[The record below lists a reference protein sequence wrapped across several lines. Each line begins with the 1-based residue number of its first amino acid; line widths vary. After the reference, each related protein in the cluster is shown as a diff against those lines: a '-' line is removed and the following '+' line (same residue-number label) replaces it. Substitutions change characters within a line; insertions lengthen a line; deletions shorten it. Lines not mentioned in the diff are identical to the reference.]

1 MTIKKTLT
9 DIVFVGTLALSGP
22 GCSNKFIPE
31 YLEGKV
37 TKESGSVV
45 NLMESSG
52 ALFGN
57 ESVKFGNPSYVL
69 KVETCQ
75 GRYVISVDEIHSRV
89 YKPLVALAEAI
100 EVGDKIRF
108 KTNYKDG
115 PHVRDNFSKDRIG
128 SIYSNDIELLG
139 K

>member
-69 KVETCQ
+69 TVETYQ
-75 GRYVISVDEIHSRV
+75 GRYVISVDERYS
-89 YKPLVALAEAI
+89 KPLVALAEAI

-108 KTNYKDG
+108 KTNYKD
-115 PHVRDNFSKDRIG
+115 
-128 SIYSNDIELLG
+128 
-139 K
+139 